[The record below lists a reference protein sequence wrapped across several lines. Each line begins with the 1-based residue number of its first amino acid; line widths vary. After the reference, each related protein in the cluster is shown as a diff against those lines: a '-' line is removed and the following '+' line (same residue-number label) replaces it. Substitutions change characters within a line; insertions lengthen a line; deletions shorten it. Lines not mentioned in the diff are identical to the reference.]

1 MHLCFFQWIRLAM
14 ILSQRSVQKVG
25 KTWFCILFPP
35 MPTTSICWNELPY
48 TEKLVTLQ
56 FLFSCIYIIPYRIL
70 CEKMLPPY
78 IKVYMQSQLEY
89 KKFLRVTFLQQQK
102 NTKRKKTKT
111 NKQQKQN
118 QREKSPKNKQTKTFF
133 LCICT
138 EGKDFV

>member
-1 MHLCFFQWIRLAM
+1 M

-35 MPTTSICWNELPY
+35 MPTTSICLNELPY

-89 KKFLRVTFLQQQK
+89 KKFLRVTFLQKQK

-111 NKQQKQN
+111 NN
-118 QREKSPKNKQTKTFF
+118 KNKTKEKNPPKTNKQKRSSSVSV
-133 LCICT
+133 LKVKTLYKQYVCH
-138 EGKDFV
+138 E